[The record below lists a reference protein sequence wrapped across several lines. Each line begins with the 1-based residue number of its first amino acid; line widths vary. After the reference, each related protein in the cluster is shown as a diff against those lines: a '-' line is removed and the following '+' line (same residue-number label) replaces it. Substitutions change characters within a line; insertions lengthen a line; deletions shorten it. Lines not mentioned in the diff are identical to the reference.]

1 MAWRFGILA
10 VLSSATVF
18 AAVSGGRLSA
28 EDLELRVRPSRSTAR
43 NLSTGLSGRGLPSPR
58 TRAAEASSQRLR
70 TEPLVADARDALLL
84 DDQLTAWSDG
94 PGNQLI
100 DAEASALPLPP
111 APAEEEEL
119 DFDPWYG
126 DFQRV
131 APGDEQPYWVM
142 PDDDEPLGWIGE
154 EAQRPMDLSG
164 SDFFPVPDRYRLGF
178 PKWDRY
184 VKGSPFDPYNQNVL
198 KGDYP
203 LNVGG
208 NTFLEITGVSDTF
221 AQFRRKQINQA
232 TGSKLENDTQRR
244 ERLFLTM
251 DLFQDDNTFTPS
263 PWFVRLTQVQEWRNQ
278 DDAVGYNE
286 DYAWV
291 EAFLDYRLAFLSEF
305 GDQINLRVGRQA
317 FQSDFRGFLYSD
329 VNNMARLFGTWDENK
344 WQYNFIAMDAVQAD
358 KVSQF
363 LRTNTN
369 RDQVML
375 GGNVFRRDVPWLG
388 FNLMG
393 AGFYV
398 HDDGTGEG
406 VFNNGFNK
414 TAGVAA
420 AKNFGRHTVDA
431 GYLEL
436 AAEGVIGSF
445 GVSGAFIQAIG
456 HDQSNPFTTDSL
468 VAGRPVDIN
477 AQFAALE
484 ITRPTNWF
492 TPRASILY
500 ASGDKNPTD
509 GKGRGFDAIFD
520 NANFAGG
527 NFTYFN
533 REQLQGRNTQLTNF
547 NSFLPN
553 LRNRFFD
560 PMNFVNP
567 GIMVLTAGC
576 DTTVTTKVNAFVN
589 YNYYRYMEPAAIE
602 QAIVASGGTPVS
614 IDNDIGQDMTLGLQY
629 RPLIINNITFNFGS
643 TGFVQGKGFRA
654 ITGNDD
660 MLFTHFLNAVI
671 VY

>member
-1 MAWRFGILA
+1 MLCCVSLVVWLLGGPLPAADR
-10 VLSSATVF
+10 VLQKGPIQAT
-18 AAVSGGRLSA
+18 
-28 EDLELRVRPSRSTAR
+28 SRDGV
-43 NLSTGLSGRGLPSPR
+43 TGLISRRSDTPR
-58 TRAAEASSQRLR
+58 PASALFAEA
-70 TEPLVADARDALLL
+70 RDELISDKDLA
-84 DDQLTAWSDG
+84 AWFEG
-94 PGNQLI
+94 PGNQLSSL
-100 DAEASALPLPP
+100 ESAPVPP
-111 APAEEEEL
+111 APTSDDDEDVE
-119 DFDPWYG
+119 FDPWPSDY
-126 DFQRV
+126 QRS
-131 APGDEQPYWVM
+131 APGDEQPYWIV

-154 EAQRPMDLSG
+154 EYPRPTDLSG
-164 SDFFPVPDRYRLGF
+164 SDFFPVPDRYRMGF
-178 PKWDRY
+178 PRWDRY
-184 VKGSPFDPYNQNVL
+184 VKGQPLDPYNGNVL

-221 AQFRRKQINQA
+221 TQFRRKEINKVG
-232 TGSKLENDTQRR
+232 GSKLENDTQRR

-251 DLFQDDNTFTPS
+251 DLFQEDNTFTPS

-286 DYAWV
+286 DYALV
-291 EAFLDYRLAFLSEF
+291 EAFLDYRIAFLSEF
-305 GDQINLRVGRQA
+305 ADQINLRVGRQA
-317 FQSDFRGFLYSD
+317 FNSDFRGFLYSD

-363 LRTNTN
+363 LRTNTDRN
-369 RDQVML
+369 QYMF
-375 GGNVFRRDVPWLG
+375 GGNVFRRDLPWLG

-406 VFNNGFNK
+406 VFNAAFNK

-431 GYLEL
+431 AYLEL

-445 GVSGAFIQAIG
+445 GVSVAFIQALG

-468 VAGRPVDIN
+468 VAGRPVNIN
-477 AQFAALE
+477 AQLAALE

-500 ASGDKNPTD
+500 ASGDKNPRD

-520 NANFAGG
+520 NANFAGA
-527 NFTYFN
+527 NFAYFN
-533 REQLQGRNTQLTNF
+533 REQLQGRNTQLANF

-576 DTTVTTKVNAFVN
+576 DTTLTTKFNAFVN

-614 IDNDIGQDMTLGLQY
+614 IDNDIGQDFTLGLQY
-629 RPLIINNITFNFGS
+629 RPLIINNITFNVGS
-643 TGFVQGKGFRA
+643 TGFVQGSGFRA
-654 ITGNDD
+654 ITGNNDT
-660 MLFTHFLNAVI
+660 LFTHFLNAVL